1 MISRAVKDDLPEILD
16 LQLRAFGEV
25 AQRLNA
31 ASLPPLEQT
40 IEQLL
45 EEEQNAVFYKYT
57 ENGHIIGSVRG
68 SLDASGTCHV
78 GRLIVDPYCR
88 NRGIGRQL
96 MQALK
101 NTFREKLPGTSCSR
115 RRKLRKPCTC
125 TANWVTKSC
134 TRGIPE
140 APSWRF
146 WKRRFEKTAPAG
158 RRILHS
164 NIFPTASRIKYPAR
178 KIPAATQKENHSSNT
193 PHTRNIS
200 AHHSKNVLIT
210 RIRLHSSG

>member
-96 MQALK
+96 MQALEEYFQGK
-101 NTFREKLPGTSCSR
+101 
-115 RRKLRKPCTC
+115 
-125 TANWVTKSC
+125 
-134 TRGIPE
+134 
-140 APSWRF
+140 
-146 WKRRFEKTAPAG
+146 
-158 RRILHS
+158 
-164 NIFPTASRIKYPAR
+164 ASRYLQI
-178 KIPAATQKENHSSNT
+178 TSEET
-193 PHTRNIS
+193 PETLHLYGKLGYEKRYTRNTGS
-200 AHHSKNVLIT
+200 TVMAFLEKKV
-210 RIRLHSSG
+210 